1 MDRELLVHPC
11 AFGTLFTRNVPHILE
26 RIFLSLD
33 YYLFN
38 ECLKVNK
45 AWNGLLTSESFKVK
59 AKLLFHKEIE
69 EEIKNCSKPLC

>member
-33 YYLFN
+33 YYSFN
-38 ECLKVNK
+38 ECLNVNK
-45 AWNGLLTSESFKVK
+45 AWNGLLHGH
-59 AKLLFHKEIE
+59 LL
-69 EEIKNCSKPLC
+69 